1 MGKKVTGKQLKTMIE
16 RITNNL
22 VDPSVELYT
31 GKEGDEAPDNAKNKQ
46 NWSNVGVKSKIQ
58 DRASDFSELAAT
70 QSTDAV
76 LDDADLEAAIN
87 DMLSRFNK
95 QIQVDKDDAR
105 YKRDQAIAAMRKGGA
120 SQVKSKIA
128 NIFQNSL
135 GKVELSDEEVSLLV
149 GDIESY
155 LDALDYQDVTPFAGQ
170 QIPVAGVQSTEV
182 EFEKSEKPKVSPYI
196 LDLFGGVDGNS
207 VADKLKSVADF
218 SKAAEDG
225 TLQSW
230 SEGKDEFA
238 PFVYS
243 KVLSFLAEEIKTLG
257 AKEAGSFF
265 ERWLAV
271 LLNFPVVGAEGGA
284 ADNLGKIG
292 SDTIYTSAKLYSNL
306 VGEYA
311 PSQSTKNLLNATS
324 DGVVY
329 YFIGQKLK
337 GSEEKV
343 EGFSFIPAIDLYLV
357 EISQENGEL
366 KGRFILPT
374 AKEGSNSWTLSPKS
388 ETQSYLLPGEYTS
401 NEDFQNFKYTT
412 VYLPQGEITDG
423 QLQTTAKFLSDEVGK
438 LTDRPATK
446 AILDAATKI
455 KTIEANTDSYV
466 GKSKQKK
473 GSATDYIDKIYS
485 DYNALEDLYKQ
496 IFAYGEDEE
505 SQTVQNE
512 NVITPDYLR
521 KIISESFNK

>member
-1 MGKKVTGKQLKTMIE
+1 MGKKVTGGQLKTLIE

-31 GKEGDEAPDNAKNKQ
+31 GKEGDEAPDNAKNKE

-70 QSTDAV
+70 QATDGV

-87 DMLSRFNK
+87 DMLSRFSK
-95 QIQVDKDDAR
+95 QIQVDKADAR
-105 YKRDQAIAAMRKGGA
+105 YKRDQALAAMRKSG
-120 SQVKSKIA
+120 SSEIQSKIT
-128 NIFQNSL
+128 NIFQNTL
-135 GKVELSDEEVSLLV
+135 DKVELSDEEAKLLL

-155 LDALDYQDVTPFAGQ
+155 FDALDYQDVTPFAGQ
-170 QIPVAGVQSTEV
+170 QIPVAGVQATEV

-196 LDLFGGVDGNS
+196 LDLFGGVDGSS
-207 VADKLKSVADF
+207 VADKLKSVSDF
-218 SKAAEDG
+218 SKAAEEG

-230 SEGKDEFA
+230 TEGRDEFA
-238 PFVYS
+238 PFIYS

-257 AKEAGSFF
+257 AREAGSFF

-311 PSQSTKNLLNATS
+311 PSQSTKNLLDITTDN
-324 DGVVY
+324 VVY

-343 EGFSFIPAIDLYLV
+343 EGFSFIPAVDLYLV

-366 KGRFILPT
+366 KGRFVLPT
-374 AKEGSNSWTLSPKS
+374 AREGSSSWTLSPKS

-473 GSATDYIDKIYS
+473 GSATDYIDKIYT

-505 SQTVQNE
+505 SPAVQNE
-512 NVITPDYLR
+512 NRISSDHL
-521 KIISESFNK
+521 KKLISESFNK

>member
-1 MGKKVTGKQLKTMIE
+1 
-16 RITNNL
+16 
-22 VDPSVELYT
+22 
-31 GKEGDEAPDNAKNKQ
+31 
-46 NWSNVGVKSKIQ
+46 
-58 DRASDFSELAAT
+58 
-70 QSTDAV
+70 
-76 LDDADLEAAIN
+76 
-87 DMLSRFNK
+87 
-95 QIQVDKDDAR
+95 
-105 YKRDQAIAAMRKGGA
+105 
-120 SQVKSKIA
+120 
-128 NIFQNSL
+128 
-135 GKVELSDEEVSLLV
+135 
-149 GDIESY
+149 
-155 LDALDYQDVTPFAGQ
+155 
-170 QIPVAGVQSTEV
+170 
-182 EFEKSEKPKVSPYI
+182 
-196 LDLFGGVDGNS
+196 
-207 VADKLKSVADF
+207 
-218 SKAAEDG
+218 
-225 TLQSW
+225 
-230 SEGKDEFA
+230 
-238 PFVYS
+238 
-243 KVLSFLAEEIKTLG
+243 LSFLAEEIKTLG
-257 AKEAGSFF
+257 AREAGSFF

-311 PSQSTKNLLNATS
+311 PSQSTKNLLDITTDN
-324 DGVVY
+324 VVY

-343 EGFSFIPAIDLYLV
+343 EGFSFIPAVDLYLV

-366 KGRFILPT
+366 KGRFVLPT
-374 AKEGSNSWTLSPKS
+374 AREGSSSWTLSPKS

-438 LTDRPATK
+438 LNDRPATK

-473 GSATDYIDKIYS
+473 GSATDYIDKIYT

-505 SQTVQNE
+505 APAVQNE
-512 NVITPDYLR
+512 SIISSDHL
-521 KIISESFNK
+521 KKLISESFNK